1 MVWIMMK
8 KEELLTEQNLFKGS
22 FLPYTSRK
30 NRKWEM
36 VTDDVWVYTN
46 RIVNICI
53 LQNESNELIMVD
65 AGMPKDYKIIIEDI
79 TKKFNGR
86 KPVAI
91 ILTHGHFDH
100 VGSLAPLLAEWDIP
114 VFASTEEI
122 PYLTGLKDYMKGK
135 FSVKGLVAMLSKT
148 FPNRGIHLKSNLFPL
163 PINNSVPYL
172 EEWEWIAT
180 PGHTPGHVSL
190 HNKKERIL
198 IAGDAVVTVKQ
209 ESFFAVLTQRYSL
222 NGPPAYFTPNTRE
235 AKKSIVK
242 LLQFPIKYLVT
253 GHGPVIKREEFI
265 EKELKK
271 LLKEYD

>member
-1 MVWIMMK
+1 
-8 KEELLTEQNLFKGS
+8 
-22 FLPYTSRK
+22 
-30 NRKWEM
+30 M

-190 HNKKERIL
+190 HNKKAHIL

-209 ESFFAVLTQRYSL
+209 ESLFAVLKQKYSL